1 MDGMCMSLSQK
12 NCNSQDQAVDMY
24 VKRADLSLPFQLQ
37 FTVCIRKNNQTI
49 YQQVLS
55 SRKPKNKHLSSSWKW
70 GFPGSQAS
78 YTGLYPRA
86 WTVYEIPE
94 HQIKLVCR
102 QITPIIP
109 GDYKVGTVYIC
120 FQWLL
125 GFQKGL

>member
-1 MDGMCMSLSQK
+1 MLIK
-12 NCNSQDQAVDMY
+12 NIPHLKKKALFLFVSV
-24 VKRADLSLPFQLQ
+24 SQ

-55 SRKPKNKHLSSSWKW
+55 SRKPKNKHLSSAWNW
-70 GFPGSQAS
+70 GFPGSQAA

-109 GDYKVGTVYIC
+109 GDYKVGLRTAVYLFC
-120 FQWLL
+120 EKKEVL
-125 GFQKGL
+125 